1 MRWWLLGLAL
11 LALFVL
17 ASVVFLFPVGWW
29 RGAEATK
36 PLPVPSDD
44 QEIAWLHIP
53 TSGDSWENF
62 VWGMKRAEMSSSGAP
77 SGLRVDDS
85 AAFPSRTTEVPEVI
99 ISRDGVA
106 GKLRVRWYKVT
117 NYASTDAWVKALAAR
132 NPPPLAVVGG
142 WSSDRA
148 RELAEA
154 MAAIEWPNQKPV
166 LLLTQATAETVEPTN
181 YESGTPPSKL
191 IGLYDRSFRF
201 CFTNKQMADAVT
213 DFVLT
218 DPALRPGPAVLPGL
232 RAVPA
237 ASGGPW
243 VMLPALAELEA
254 DTPGVPAFA
263 GEPANA
269 PGLPTFAVAWKDD
282 PYSLDLAEQF
292 REAFAAQSMRP
303 GRPRLSVQS
312 IFIPFSTGRFAR
324 PNPYEA
330 QVVDHILG
338 NLPRRG
344 ERTILV
350 VPTVTAP
357 ARRVLGAL
365 AQGTPGSA
373 RRLVAVT
380 GDGIP
385 VNALF
390 RDGEFA
396 WPVRSIPIPLVL
408 FTHTDPFDWDEVGEQ
423 TPPRG
428 YELHPP
434 PKPGDVK
441 TSTEDIQL
449 FSLITT
455 ILTRGAFLDGSNRI
469 VNGPNALADR
479 FRSFS
484 PAFFDASGDRLS
496 GSGEHV
502 VVLRPTPRI
511 EGIVTYPD
519 AVIEVWTRRS
529 GTQWNRIRSRAVVQ
543 TVRPNDVR
551 PTDLGAGE

>member
-1 MRWWLLGLAL
+1 MRWRLLGFALAQAVIIVLVL
-11 LALFVL
+11 LF
-17 ASVVFLFPVGWW
+17 FTGWW
-29 RGAEATK
+29 RGTETTK
-36 PLPVPSDD
+36 PLPVPSGDH
-44 QEIAWLHIP
+44 EIAWLHIP
-53 TSGDSWENF
+53 TSGESWENF

-77 SGLRVDDS
+77 QGIRVDDS
-85 AAFPSRTTEVPEVI
+85 DAFPTRTTAVPEVV
-99 ISRDGVA
+99 ISRDGFA

-117 NYASTDAWVKALAAR
+117 NYAPTDAWVKAMAER
-132 NPPPLAVVGG
+132 NPPPLAIVGG

-154 MAAIEWPNQKPV
+154 MNAVDWPTQKPV
-166 LLLTQATAETVEPTN
+166 LLFATATADSVEPEN
-181 YESGTPPSKL
+181 YNSTPPKL

-201 CFTNKQMADAVT
+201 CFTNKQIADAVT

-218 DPALRPGPAVLPGL
+218 DPALRPGPAILPGL

-237 ASGGPW
+237 AAGGPW
-243 VMLPALAELEA
+243 AMLPWLAELQA
-254 DTPGVPAFA
+254 DTPGVPAFVDA
-263 GEPANA
+263 HANA
-269 PGLPTFAVAWKDD
+269 PGLQAFAVAWKDD
-282 PYSLDLAEQF
+282 PYSIDLAEQF
-292 REAFAAQSMRP
+292 REMFAAQSTRP

-312 IFIPFSTGRFAR
+312 IFIPFSVGGFAR

-330 QVVDHILG
+330 QVVDHILA

-350 VPTVTAP
+350 LPAVTAP

-365 AQGTPGSA
+365 AQGTPGSS

-408 FTHTDPFDWDEVGEQ
+408 FTHTDPFDWDEVGDIV
-423 TPPRG
+423 PPHG
-428 YELHPP
+428 YELPP
-434 PKPGDVK
+434 PSKPGDVK
-441 TSTEDIQL
+441 SSTEDIQL
-449 FSLITT
+449 FT
-455 ILTRGAFLDGSNRI
+455 IMTAVLTSGAFPDGSSRI
-469 VNGPNALADR
+469 VEGPDALVNR
-479 FRSFS
+479 FRNSS
-484 PAFFDASGDRLS
+484 PAFFDSFGDRLS

-519 AVIEVWTRRS
+519 ATLEVWTRKS
-529 GTQWNRIRSRAVVQ
+529 GPQWNRIHSRAVVQ
-543 TVRPNDVR
+543 TVRP
-551 PTDLGAGE
+551 TDWGAGE